1 MTWRQEAVTLW
12 SLSGATEAPQLHLL
26 VASFPPLQSQGAVVY
41 PPVHD
46 SRNPLP
52 GAERRHVLQLLVGD
66 PGGNQELLR
75 VARTEPA
82 ERQREL
88 QPHRGKNKQ
97 TSLNRQL
104 ILG

>member
-1 MTWRQEAVTLW
+1 MTPW

-26 VASFPPLQSQGAVVY
+26 VASFPPLQSQGTASRHTH
-41 PPVHD
+41 PPVHH

-52 GAERRHVLQLLVGD
+52 GAERRHVLQLLVSD

-75 VARTEPA
+75 VAGTEPA

-88 QPHRGKNKQ
+88 QPHRGN
-97 TSLNRQL
+97 N
-104 ILG
+104 